1 MDHNIIIPDE
11 YKALFQRLV
20 PYFPAALR
28 DDPQGLEAILLYLK
42 VGGEK
47 LARIALEAYK
57 QNQRLSYAEAQ
68 KRLREA
74 ALAADLASRSEDDDG
89 DDGDSDDENENDDED
104 DEDAENLNDD
114 GQKNY

>member
-11 YKALFQRLV
+11 YRALFQRLV

-28 DDPQGLEAILLYLK
+28 DDPQGLESILLYLK
-42 VGGEK
+42 IGGEK

-74 ALAADLASRSEDDDG
+74 ALAADLASRSEDDDR
-89 DDGDSDDENENDDED
+89 DDNDDNDNDAEDNED
-104 DEDAENLNDD
+104 DENLNDD
-114 GQKNY
+114 SKDNF